1 MRHTV
6 CFRLAAGVTPS
17 TAEELFETLRAIHG
31 VREADRTFTPDL
43 ANVYDPADAD
53 LIPECYARLDDEI
66 AVQAIMNLLREDDR
80 VETAYVPASRKLIA
94 PVGT

>member
-17 TAEELFETLRAIHG
+17 TAEKLFQTLRSIEG
-31 VREADRTFTPDL
+31 VREADRTFTPEL

-66 AVQAIMNLLREDDR
+66 AVQAIMNILREDDR
-80 VETAYVPASRKLIA
+80 VESAFIPAPRRLIA
-94 PVGT
+94 PVG